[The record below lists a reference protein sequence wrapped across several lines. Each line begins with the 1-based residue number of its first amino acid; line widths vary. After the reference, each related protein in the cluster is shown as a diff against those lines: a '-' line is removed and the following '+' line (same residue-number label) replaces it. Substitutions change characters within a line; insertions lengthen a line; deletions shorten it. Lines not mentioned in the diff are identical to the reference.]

1 MGITRE
7 KVVRSCIFNIRVGGR
22 WSEEAKITLCMLSCI
37 LFLPYYLYSTFL
49 RALIHRNITFNNAG
63 LVWSFQNTVRLWISN
78 CRYLDFV
85 TFRLAEQQSGLESN
99 ISKEE
104 VDIRIKEENLGN
116 ILPTL
121 EGIRK
126 ATLPLQE
133 SLGIPLDKKRE
144 EQDMAL
150 LLPS

>member
-1 MGITRE
+1 M
-7 KVVRSCIFNIRVGGR
+7 
-22 WSEEAKITLCMLSCI
+22 
-37 LFLPYYLYSTFL
+37 
-49 RALIHRNITFNNAG
+49 
-63 LVWSFQNTVRLWISN
+63 
-78 CRYLDFV
+78 
-85 TFRLAEQQSGLESN
+85 
-99 ISKEE
+99 KEE
-104 VDIRIKEENLGN
+104 VDIRSKEETLSN

-121 EGIRK
+121 EGIRT

>member
-1 MGITRE
+1 MGITAE
-7 KVVRSCIFNIRVGGR
+7 KSVR
-22 WSEEAKITLCMLSCI
+22 
-37 LFLPYYLYSTFL
+37 LYDRRL
-49 RALIHRNITFNNAG
+49 NNAS
-63 LVWSFQNTVRLWISN
+63 LF
-78 CRYLDFV
+78 
-85 TFRLAEQQSGLESN
+85 TFRLAEQQNGLESD
-99 ISKEE
+99 ICTEE
-104 VDIRIKEENLGN
+104 VEIKSIEEDLSN

>member
-1 MGITRE
+1 MKLTLYENYFTMRM
-7 KVVRSCIFNIRVGGR
+7 KMHPTVGP
-22 WSEEAKITLCMLSCI
+22 LPP
-37 LFLPYYLYSTFL
+37 PYYLC
-49 RALIHRNITFNNAG
+49 II
-63 LVWSFQNTVRLWISN
+63 
-78 CRYLDFV
+78 V
-85 TFRLAEQQSGLESN
+85 TYRLAEQQSGLESN

-104 VDIRIKEENLGN
+104 VDMRIKEDSLGN

-133 SLGIPLDKKRE
+133 SLGIPLDKMRE